1 MFIFIGKK
9 KVSKK
14 SDSDIVQETGNVES
28 AVKKIAANQ
37 TSQRLLKTGKV
48 YIQATYNN
56 TIISVTDSA
65 GGVIAWASAGSM
77 GFKGAKKATPYAAS
91 RVVEAVLE
99 KVKKIGLHE
108 VEVFVK
114 GVGGG
119 RESAVLSIATHGLN
133 MSLITDTTPLPHN
146 GCRPPKVRRV

>member
-1 MFIFIGKK
+1 MGKK
-9 KVSKK
+9 KVLQK
-14 SDSDIVQETGNVES
+14 SELELMKEAGKIES
-28 AVKKIAANQ
+28 AIKNTAANQ
-37 TSQRLLKTGKV
+37 SSQRLLKTGRV

-65 GGVIAWASAGSM
+65 GGVIAWASAGSL

-91 RVVEAVLE
+91 KVVETVLE

-119 RESAVLSIATHGLN
+119 RESAVRSITTHGLN

>member
-1 MFIFIGKK
+1 MGKK
-9 KVSKK
+9 KVSQKGE
-14 SDSDIVQETGNVES
+14 SDATTRETGKVES
-28 AVKKIAANQ
+28 VMKKNTVNPA
-37 TSQRLLKTGKV
+37 SGRLLKAGRV

-56 TIISVTDSA
+56 TIISVTNSA
-65 GGVIAWASAGSM
+65 GGVIAWSSAGSM

-91 RVVEAVLE
+91 RVVDAVME
-99 KVKKIGLHE
+99 KVKKIGLQE
-108 VEVFVK
+108 VEVFVN

-119 RESAVLSIATHGLN
+119 RESAVRSIATHGLS